1 MRNEYVSFLFL
12 LPELISTY
20 ARARVRFHSFL
31 LLILASRPRRFF
43 FPSLSLFLFLSF
55 LLFFSYSEYS
65 SFSLSI
71 SLDSNSRSNG
81 ISRRGGR
88 EKMKRKQEKG
98 GRDRRR
104 RKKQIY
110 VPWMYSRCDGHPSE
124 ATAVGC
130 WKVDRASYC
139 RGHYSRSVVYLHN

>member
-12 LPELISTY
+12 LPELISTH
-20 ARARVRFHSFL
+20 ARACVRFHSFL
-31 LLILASRPRRFF
+31 LSILASRPRRFF
-43 FPSLSLFLFLSF
+43 FPSLSLLLSF
-55 LLFFSYSEYS
+55 LLSFSHSEYS
-65 SFSLSI
+65 SFSI

-88 EKMKRKQEKG
+88 EKMKRKQEKA

-124 ATAVGC
+124 TTATSDAGK
-130 WKVDRASYC
+130 WIAHPTAAGTIREASFIYIT
-139 RGHYSRSVVYLHN
+139 R